1 LLDSKL
7 LKYLTNANVLCSFHS
22 LSLLM
27 TDSEGDRDAPEFAP
41 RSDEPTEI
49 DELGFEPYVEA
60 IQEFV
65 TNDSTE
71 PPLTIS
77 IEGEWGSGKSSFL
90 QQLKRSL
97 VKDGKKTVEFN
108 PWKHE
113 KQESLWSAFALKFVT
128 DLRDELSRR
137 QRLRKRGELLY
148 QRYVSNGNTWT
159 VFKSIGTVVA
169 LLVPAILLIHLWLEA
184 GAGVVVDALGLGSG
198 DSVDWV
204 LVFQIGGI
212 LTAAVSYMR
221 IWSHFRSNFVGSLEK
236 NLLQHAS
243 NPGYQDKVGFLN
255 SFHDDLEQII
265 DVYLEEEDEEGER
278 VFIFIDDLDRC
289 SVPKAA
295 DLMQAINH
303 LMSDDDRLIFILGLD
318 RKRVAAGMAAKHDEL
333 LNVLE
338 EDTAGSPDRLS
349 FGYQYL
355 EKFIQI
361 PFLVPE
367 PKEDDIRR
375 LISGNSSENESGENI
390 RESWES
396 ITEDYDEKLDNIVD
410 MVVPALGSN
419 PRQVKRFMNLYQ
431 LRAVLA
437 EIEGVLDPSGNSSSP
452 DKISLEQL
460 AKFVIISIQW
470 PQLVSRIYNDP
481 TAIEKLVRSTSK
493 KEDVDLSGLDPW
505 SSDPELLGLLTHGEG
520 DEYDI
525 QRVNVESLMK
535 ISPRVDIPAES
546 QSGRGSIN
554 RKVQICQ
561 FVKSDSNIKT
571 DEWDL
576 DSITPPGLR
585 VETIDYNT
593 IVRNNS
599 VNQSRP
605 LQCYIWIVGPSF
617 WNDDNLEEL
626 YQHVPSETEVILL
639 DDSSPDWVN
648 DKYPGAVFAE
658 SQEEAKRIVKRQ
670 LDLISNKDDDSVW
683 QAWRTKAQNARDDYL
698 HGA

>member
-1 LLDSKL
+1 
-7 LKYLTNANVLCSFHS
+7 
-22 LSLLM
+22 M